1 MIINTLSESQRAE
14 YYCNGINDDEV
25 LVRFIANLRAR
36 GINTFTVEIIGTF
49 VKKNTAA
56 IVINNSGYTPITL
69 DFSKCNQI
77 ISKGAFLNINN
88 VIVKN
93 CRVYHGA
100 NTADAGIYTLSAV
113 DSVLE
118 YCRITG
124 EYASGDC
131 RAFSISDSRLINC
144 ECEVTNNNG
153 TIYGIY
159 GSGNIVK
166 MCDIS
171 VKSLTASAYG
181 IEIAAGS
188 FVSDCKFKGE
198 TTSTLTTASGNGG
211 IGGGCYVNCLFI
223 GIGNL
228 KGQGFYLRAG
238 YLLSASNCVYR
249 GYTKNTASGWG
260 IGLTG
265 QANDGNTLILLG
277 INCNQVDLS
286 GYLQTKSMDFTLG
299 YGVVAGLFFTA
310 PIINSNITA
319 IASYNRN
326 RT

>member
-25 LVRFIANLRAR
+25 LVTFIANLRAR

-56 IVINNSGYTPITL
+56 IVIDNSGYTPITL
-69 DFSKCNQI
+69 DFAKCNQI
-77 ISKGAFLNINN
+77 IAKGAFLNINN

-93 CRVYHGA
+93 CRLYHGA
-100 NTADAGIYTLSAV
+100 NTADAGIYTFSAV
-113 DSVLE
+113 DSVME
-118 YCRITG
+118 YCGISG

-131 RAFSISDSRLINC
+131 RAFSVNDSRLINC
-144 ECEVTNNNG
+144 ECEITNNNG

-159 GSGNIVK
+159 GSGNIVEL
-166 MCDIS
+166 CDIS

-211 IGGGCYVNCLFI
+211 IGGGYYSNCLFI

-228 KGQGFYLRAG
+228 KGQGFYLRSG
-238 YLLSASNCVYR
+238 YLLSATNCIFR

-277 INCNQVDLS
+277 INCNQVALS
-286 GYLQTKSMDFTLG
+286 GYSQTKSMEFALG
-299 YGVVAGLFFTA
+299 YGVFAGLFFTA
-310 PIINSNITA
+310 PTINANITA